1 MKCDYFGIP
10 VQPRRRTPDYGRLT
24 HYAADAIDFYT
35 KTGRKAERQL
45 ILGEVK
51 CDDTTYK
58 IDDDGNWSEIWPDDD
73 TWGYILSLE
82 AEQSLLRGIQQA
94 SMSEGRYIGSF
105 VEFAN

>member
-51 CDDTTYK
+51 CGDTTYK
-58 IDDDGNWSEIWPDDD
+58 IDDDGNWCDQWADDD
-73 TWGYILSLE
+73 WGVLTFDYFNQIMGGC
-82 AEQSLLRGIQQA
+82 QGD
-94 SMSEGRYIGSF
+94 
-105 VEFAN
+105 V